1 MSLTDA
7 LDRYFAAWNDH
18 DPDAVVR
25 SLSDGGSYEDPT
37 TGGPLT
43 GDALAA
49 NVATLLAGFPD
60 LQFDLV
66 SVAPTSDTT
75 AAAQWLMRGT
85 NTGPM
90 PAGPATGQA
99 VALPGADFIDD
110 DAAADRVA
118 KVTGYFDSATMLRQL
133 GLQAHIT
140 PADMEPVTKFGI
152 SLRVDAQRQAVP
164 GAFSVTWIDIDP
176 EHQFT
181 LFEAT
186 TGVVMEQLG
195 NDGYLGSCF
204 ATIGRRNYTFTASL
218 VLTCRFASPV
228 IVIGNRRRAAVR
240 ELAARGPGPQRGPG
254 ERYALRGRP
263 GGAAGT
269 RAARQHAEP
278 AQHRPGAVRG
288 LRGLAAGQ
296 RPAVGVHPAD
306 RGQHPGDRRVQRAG
320 GPRGHAHQHDQAG
333 LESPRPGG
341 PQWHPLGQM
350 PPQRRRIGPQPGPAC
365 GEHQLAALFAQQACG
380 LG

>member
-240 ELAARGPGPQRGPG
+240 ELAARGPGPQRPG
-254 ERYALRGRP
+254 RTLRPPGSARGSRRDPGRP
-263 GGAAGT
+263 
-269 RAARQHAEP
+269 AARRAGP
-278 AQHRPGAVRG
+278 APPGCCPRPARPGR
-288 LRGLAAGQ
+288 RSAA
-296 RPAVGVHPAD
+296 
-306 RGQHPGDRRVQRAG
+306 
-320 GPRGHAHQHDQAG
+320 
-333 LESPRPGG
+333 
-341 PQWHPLGQM
+341 
-350 PPQRRRIGPQPGPAC
+350 RRRCSSSRSRSASRRSSRSAC
-365 GEHQLAALFAQQACG
+365 R
-380 LG
+380 

>member
-25 SLSDGGSYEDPT
+25 SLADGGSYEDPT

-60 LQFDLV
+60 LHFDLA

-90 PAGPATGQA
+90 PAGPATGQT
-99 VALPGADFIDD
+99 VALPGADFIDYD
-110 DAAADRVA
+110 PAADRVA
-118 KVTGYFDSATMLRQL
+118 KVTGYFDTATMLRQL

-152 SLRVDAQRQAVP
+152 GLRVDTQRQAVP
-164 GAFSVTWIDIDP
+164 GAFSVTWIDIGP

-186 TGVVMEQLG
+186 TSVVTEQLG

-204 ATIGRRNYTFTASL
+204 ATIGRRNYTFTAWES
-218 VLTCRFASPV
+218 VE
-228 IVIGNRRRAAVR
+228 AAK
-240 ELAARGPGPQRGPG
+240 AALHSG
-254 ERYALRGRP
+254 AH
-263 GGAAGT
+263 GAAMRLAKSGGVGDNAFGVT
-269 RAARQHAEP
+269 SIWKPEVLNGVFRAFKAKSDDLAE
-278 AQHRPGAVRG
+278 VT
-288 LRGLAAGQ
+288 GQ
-296 RPAVGVHPAD
+296 W
-306 RGQHPGDRRVQRAG
+306 
-320 GPRGHAHQHDQAG
+320 
-333 LESPRPGG
+333 L
-341 PQWHPLGQM
+341 
-350 PPQRRRIGPQPGPAC
+350 
-365 GEHQLAALFAQQACG
+365 
-380 LG
+380 

>member
-25 SLSDGGSYEDPT
+25 SLADGGSYEDPT

-66 SVAPTSDTT
+66 SVAPTSDTA

-99 VALPGADFIDD
+99 VALPGADFIDYD
-110 DAAADRVA
+110 PAADRIA
-118 KVTGYFDSATMLRQL
+118 KVTGYFDTATTLRQL

-140 PADMEPVTKFGI
+140 PADVEPVNKFGI
-152 SLRVDAQRQAVP
+152 GLRVDAQRQAVP

-186 TGVVMEQLG
+186 TSVVMEQLG
-195 NDGYLGSCF
+195 NDGYLGSCL
-204 ATIGRRNYTFTASL
+204 ATIGRRNYTFTAWES
-218 VLTCRFASPV
+218 VE
-228 IVIGNRRRAAVR
+228 AAK
-240 ELAARGPGPQRGPG
+240 AALHSG
-254 ERYALRGRP
+254 AH
-263 GGAAGT
+263 GAAMRLAKSGGVGDNAFGIT
-269 RAARQHAEP
+269 SIWKPEVLNGIFHAGRAKSSDL
-278 AQHRPGAVRG
+278 AQ
-288 LRGLAAGQ
+288 LAGQ
-296 RPAVGVHPAD
+296 W
-306 RGQHPGDRRVQRAG
+306 
-320 GPRGHAHQHDQAG
+320 
-333 LESPRPGG
+333 L
-341 PQWHPLGQM
+341 
-350 PPQRRRIGPQPGPAC
+350 
-365 GEHQLAALFAQQACG
+365 
-380 LG
+380 